1 MCGRYALFGNWKSA
15 LAREVA
21 SAELKEFED
30 IIDNYNVSP
39 LQSMPVLI
47 GSDHEIQL
55 TTMRWGF
62 IPSWAKDESM
72 SAGMINARAETVS
85 EKPSFKRAFK
95 QRRCII
101 PMNGFYEWASSAK
114 GKKQP
119 VYCSS
124 NSQDLFYAAGIWEH
138 WESQDKHVNLNSY
151 AIITVPANSI
161 MKRYHERMPA
171 FLSKEQM
178 NSWLFDSELAP
189 SLLNT
194 LPGEDCKAIFVGLNV
209 NNARINTPDLILETE
224 PALQSEQLIPTKPPS
239 GDKKNSKNNGNSEQG
254 SLF

>member
-15 LAREVA
+15 LAREIA
-21 SAELKEFED
+21 SSELAEYED

-39 LQSMPVLI
+39 LQSMPVII
-47 GSDHEIQL
+47 GNDHEMHL
-55 TTMRWGF
+55 ASMRWGF

-85 EKPSFKRAFK
+85 EKPSFKKAFT
-95 QRRCII
+95 QRRCIV

-119 VYCSS
+119 IYCSS
-124 NSQDLFYAAGIWEH
+124 NKNDLFYAAGIWEH
-138 WESQDKHVNLNSY
+138 WESPNKELKLNSY

-161 MKRYHERMPA
+161 MKQYHERMPA
-171 FLSKEQM
+171 FVSKEHIH
-178 NSWLFDSELAP
+178 SWLFDSELAP
-189 SLLNT
+189 TLLNT
-194 LPGEDCKAIFVGLNV
+194 LPSDNCKAIFVGLNV
-209 NNARINTPDLILETE
+209 NNAHINTPDLIVETE
-224 PALQSEQLIPTKPPS
+224 PVIHSMDLIPTKPPS
-239 GDKKNSKNNGNSEQG
+239 GGKKIVKSTDKSEQG

>member
-1 MCGRYALFGNWKSA
+1 MCGRYTLFGNWKSA
-15 LAREVA
+15 LAEDIA
-21 SAELKEFED
+21 SSELQEFED
-30 IIDNYNVSP
+30 MIDNYNVSP
-39 LQSMPVLI
+39 LQSMPVI
-47 GSDHEIQL
+47 MSSDHEIHL
-55 TTMRWGF
+55 TTMQWGF
-62 IPSWAKDESM
+62 IPSWAKDASI
-72 SAGMINARAETVS
+72 SAGMINARAETIS

-124 NSQDLFYAAGIWEH
+124 NTQDLFYAAGIWEH
-138 WESQDKHVNLNSY
+138 WESPNQHENLHSF

-194 LPGEDCKAIFVGLNV
+194 LPDKDCKAVFVGINV

-224 PALQSEQLIPTKPPS
+224 PVLHREQLIPTKPPS
-239 GDKKNSKNNGNSEQG
+239 RDIKNSNITDKSRQG